1 MKKEFP
7 DGRHGVRDRENCQIP
22 CHFQTLFPW
31 TQMLL
36 NLFFLENR
44 FSVLPLILFVKT
56 YKCTTW
62 FTTDRYLAPNQSD
75 KTVPRPT
82 QLLRFKY
89 KTFLSTWQTYLGDVI
104 YP

>member
-36 NLFFLENR
+36 NLFFFRESLFSFTLDIVREN
-44 FSVLPLILFVKT
+44 L
-56 YKCTTW
+56 
-62 FTTDRYLAPNQSD
+62 
-75 KTVPRPT
+75 
-82 QLLRFKY
+82 
-89 KTFLSTWQTYLGDVI
+89 
-104 YP
+104 